1 MKGFKLIL
9 SLSALLAF
17 QYGEAM
23 AQSGYA
29 EDALRFS
36 QFGSTGTARISA
48 LGGTGNSLGG
58 DLSNVHINPAGLGFY
73 QNSEFSFTAAYG
85 DWNASTTLLNQ
96 TENFNATNFSIPNLG
111 VVISK
116 AKAPLEVGDW
126 RGGSFGISINR
137 HATYN
142 NDFGYFSNQ
151 VDQGSIL
158 DYYLDLYSNEGI
170 PGGTDRL
177 FFDAFLINPV
187 DDGYD
192 YVPNATLALEKME
205 KVENEGSMSEI
216 NFSYGGNYKN
226 KLFVGASLGI
236 NSVSFRSTKTYN
248 EEFFDDN
255 NQTTLFSSLQENLY
269 LSGTGVNLGLGVI
282 YKPVDELNVGLNFKS
297 PTWYQIN
304 EEYDADIF
312 ADFFP
317 AYQDPEFGSISESDA
332 QTDLYVSS
340 YNLRNPMKLG
350 GGLTYFFGK
359 NGFITADVNYLDYSS
374 ANIRSNAFNTE
385 IDNQDINNLYGQTIN
400 YSLGGEFR
408 FDMFRL
414 RAGYAYYGD
423 PLVNPGSTDRSTNQI
438 SGGVGVK
445 LSGFSIDF
453 GLVNSKFN
461 GYYSSYPG
469 ADLAVIDNNRT
480 TGMLTL
486 GFSF

>member
-158 DYYLDLYSNEGI
+158 DYYLDL
-170 PGGTDRL
+170 
-177 FFDAFLINPV
+177 
-187 DDGYD
+187 
-192 YVPNATLALEKME
+192 
-205 KVENEGSMSEI
+205 
-216 NFSYGGNYKN
+216 
-226 KLFVGASLGI
+226 
-236 NSVSFRSTKTYN
+236 
-248 EEFFDDN
+248 
-255 NQTTLFSSLQENLY
+255 
-269 LSGTGVNLGLGVI
+269 
-282 YKPVDELNVGLNFKS
+282 
-297 PTWYQIN
+297 
-304 EEYDADIF
+304 
-312 ADFFP
+312 
-317 AYQDPEFGSISESDA
+317 
-332 QTDLYVSS
+332 
-340 YNLRNPMKLG
+340 
-350 GGLTYFFGK
+350 
-359 NGFITADVNYLDYSS
+359 
-374 ANIRSNAFNTE
+374 
-385 IDNQDINNLYGQTIN
+385 
-400 YSLGGEFR
+400 
-408 FDMFRL
+408 
-414 RAGYAYYGD
+414 
-423 PLVNPGSTDRSTNQI
+423 
-438 SGGVGVK
+438 
-445 LSGFSIDF
+445 
-453 GLVNSKFN
+453 
-461 GYYSSYPG
+461 
-469 ADLAVIDNNRT
+469 
-480 TGMLTL
+480 
-486 GFSF
+486 